1 MKKNY
6 TIVLAIL
13 AFCSGNVYGQ
23 EQVTVEHKPDMGCQP
38 DVQKSQNQ
46 FPEII
51 MAVYDSTSRA
61 FKFSCPFVSP
71 IYYCIYNEN
80 GNVIQ
85 SGVCVKDN
93 CAYTIDLCNI
103 PPCQISIEIM
113 IQGVLFMGSFQV

>member
-1 MKKNY
+1 MGIGDMFAQEEVPMSHEPEGN
-6 TIVLAIL
+6 LQ
-13 AFCSGNVYGQ
+13 SG
-23 EQVTVEHKPDMGCQP
+23 T
-38 DVQKSQNQ
+38 QKAPNQ
-46 FPEII
+46 LPNII
-51 MAVYDSTSRA
+51 FALYDKTSKT
-61 FKFSCPFVSP
+61 FEFSGSYLYP
-71 IYYCIYNEN
+71 IPYCVYNEN